1 MKMNVRTLCLAILQ
15 HGDAT
20 GYEIKKMSVEGEYS
34 YFVDASFGAIYPAL
48 SRLEAD
54 RLVTVREE
62 AQTGKPARKVYSIT
76 DAGRAALVEALMAE
90 PEEDLFRSP
99 FLLVAMN
106 AELLPRSHIAHAID
120 KKIEELT
127 QEVEHLGQ
135 IVTDCEHPGTR
146 WIAEYGRNCMNQ
158 SLQYLRANRD
168 ALEAIAH
175 DDATMPQSPLAVS

>member
-1 MKMNVRTLCLAILQ
+1 MNVRTLCLAILQ

-34 YFVDASFGAIYPAL
+34 YFVDASFGSIYPAL

-54 RLVTVREE
+54 GLVTVREE
-62 AQTGKPARKVYSIT
+62 TQTGKPARKIYSVT
-76 DAGRAALVEALMAE
+76 EAGRAALVEALMAE

-106 AELLPRSHIAHAID
+106 AELLPRAHIAHAID
-120 KKIEELT
+120 KKIDELE
-127 QEVEHLGQ
+127 QEVAHLGQ
-135 IVTDCEHPGTR
+135 IIEAYENPGSR
-146 WIAEYGRNCMNQ
+146 WIASYGLNCMTN
-158 SLQYLRANRD
+158 SLRYLRAHRD
-168 ALEAIAH
+168 ALEALAR